1 MDILANLLNGT
12 FVFATALIFAA
23 LGGVIVER
31 TGVINLGLEG
41 FMVSGAFAAAI
52 TTHYAENAGLGGASP
67 WLGLLG
73 AMIFTLI
80 FSGIHAIASIKFKA
94 NQVIS
99 GIVVNLLAASSTFFM
114 VKLLFEGSAETPI
127 IDHVFFKWSIP
138 FLSDIPFLGNAFFTA
153 YPTTYIAYICVFV
166 VWFVMYKTPL
176 GLRMRAVGEHPGA
189 ADTAGVKVNR
199 LRTLSI
205 LVGGSIASLG
215 GATVALTANS
225 SFAQNTIS
233 GQGFIALAAVI
244 FGKWNPVG
252 AFGAA
257 IFFGFAQALK
267 DQVVIYDWA
276 KSIPTEV
283 FYMLPYLLT
292 LLVLLFAVGRTS
304 GPSALG
310 ETYDPGKR

>member
-73 AMIFTLI
+73 AMIFTVI

-114 VKLLFEGSAETPI
+114 VKLLFEGAAETPI

-138 FLSDIPFLGNAFFTA
+138 FLSDIPFFGNAFFTA

>member
-1 MDILANLLNGT
+1 MDILSNLINGT
-12 FVFATALIFAA
+12 FVFATALIFAS
-23 LGGVIVER
+23 LGGVIGER

-41 FMVSGAFAAAI
+41 FMVSGAFSAAVA
-52 TTHYAENAGLGGASP
+52 THYAETAGMGGASP
-67 WLGLLG
+67 WIGVLC
-73 AMIFTLI
+73 AMVVTLI
-80 FSGIHAIASIKFKA
+80 FSGIHALASIKFKA

-114 VKLLFEGSAETPI
+114 VKLLFEGAAETPI
-127 IDHVFFKWSIP
+127 IDHVFHKWAIP
-138 FLSDIPFLGNAFFTA
+138 GLSSIPFLGNAIFTA
-153 YPTTYIAYICVFV
+153 YPTTYIALILVAV

-199 LRTLSI
+199 IRTYAV
-205 LVGGSIASLG
+205 LVGGSIAALG
-215 GATVALTANS
+215 GATIALTAGS
-225 SFAQNTIS
+225 SFAQSTIS

-252 AFGAA
+252 AFGASL
-257 IFFGFAQALK
+257 FFGFAQALK
-267 DQVVIYDWA
+267 DQAQIYDWA

-283 FYMLPYLLT
+283 FYMLPYLMT
-292 LLVLLFAVGRTS
+292 LLILLFAVGRSS

-310 ETYDPGKR
+310 EPYDPGKR